1 MYNLETEQNNLETE
15 EQTLFIQTKRMG
27 VKNINSPF
35 RSSLQEAQLYLAL
48 YFLEAKTQQSVTITH
63 SQKC

>member
-35 RSSLQEAQLYLAL
+35 SSSLQEAQLYLAL
-48 YFLEAKTQQSVTITH
+48 YFLEAKIQQSVTITH

>member
-35 RSSLQEAQLYLAL
+35 SSSLQEA
-48 YFLEAKTQQSVTITH
+48 
-63 SQKC
+63 